1 MSTLLLA
8 PLCGL
13 SVGLVLGLTGGGGAI
28 LAVPQLVYVLGFPV
42 KQGVALSLATV
53 AGSALFGAV
62 AQSKGGLVSWSR
74 GIVIGIG
81 GIIGVPGG
89 KAIGEQLSDRTTML
103 IFASLMTY
111 IGGKM
116 ILSRRGPRAP
126 QWLQCP
132 PPRRDE
138 VMSIGCILRLITIG
152 VATGVLSGLC
162 GVGGGFL
169 IVPALIAVAQLEVP
183 QAIATSLVAVSS
195 ISLTGIVSH
204 RATLATIAPGIPLF
218 FLIGSL
224 IGMLAGVRLKRKIP
238 ARVLQIMFGCLVL
251 SVAAVV
257 VVRSW

>member
-1 MSTLLLA
+1 MPITLLA

-62 AQSKGGLVSWSR
+62 AQSRSGQVMWSR
-74 GIVIGIG
+74 GIAIGVG
-81 GIIGVPGG
+81 GIFGVPVG
-89 KAIGEQLSDRTTML
+89 KALGEQLSDRTTML
-103 IFASLMTY
+103 IFAALMTY

-126 QWLQCP
+126 RWFQCP
-132 PPRRDE
+132 PPATNE
-138 VMSIGCILRLITIG
+138 AVSKLCLCRLITIG

-204 RATLATIAPGIPLF
+204 RTTLATIAPGIPLF

-224 IGMLAGVRLKRKIP
+224 LGMLAGVRLKSKIP

-251 SVAAVV
+251 IVASSVIFLNT
-257 VVRSW
+257 